1 MLHLTQMHLIRAEAL
16 AKSGGDL
23 TTATADINAIITR
36 AYTDNSKLVA
46 SGASA
51 QQIIDATRAQRRIEL
66 LFQGDRTPEI
76 KRLGAVES
84 QNIFVRGHRWDC
96 QGFLLQFPITEKTTI
111 FEINPT
117 GGCN

>member
-1 MLHLTQMHLIRAEAL
+1 LTQMHLIRAEAL

-23 TTATADINAIITR
+23 TTATADINAIIQR
-36 AYTDNSKLVA
+36 AYTDNSKIVPA
-46 SGASA
+46 GSTA
-51 QQIIDATRAQRRIEL
+51 QQIITATRAQRRIEL

-76 KRLGAVES
+76 KRLGAVETE
-84 QNIFVRGHRWDC
+84 NIFVRGHRWDC
-96 QGFLLQFPITEKTTI
+96 PGFLLQFPITEKTTI